1 MTASHLVLIAL
12 LSGPPESV
20 QALHEELDAVAARIE
35 ELKARRLAGEAVEG
49 ELEPLLVRSQE
60 LAAELEQGEPAPA
73 PSPSATVPPPVRARL
88 DELRGRASFL
98 RREADRLSGNLSA
111 LEITIAA
118 ALKSIAQ
125 PPSARREDPESP
137 SGLPGARP
145 TVALSGGPISSPVL
159 SRDAIASL
167 VNERRLLQA
176 RILALLA
183 EAALLDAAADAL
195 ERAGAE

>member
-1 MTASHLVLIAL
+1 MTASHLFLIAL

-73 PSPSATVPPPVRARL
+73 PSTTVPPPVRARL

-98 RREADRLSGNLSA
+98 RREADRLTGNLSA
-111 LEITIAA
+111 LEMRIAA
-118 ALKSIAQ
+118 ALKSIAE
-125 PPSARREDPESP
+125 PPSAQREDPESP
-137 SGLPGARP
+137 SGLPGPRP
-145 TVALSGGPISSPVL
+145 IVSLSGGPMASPVL
-159 SRDAIASL
+159 SRDALASL